1 MVRMLCAPTTP
12 SAAALWSP
20 EPSRLLPGALSQEQ
34 QKPSV
39 SGASR
44 LPGAWSLVPVPLRQ
58 EARSCQGP
66 GTVHSLHTQ
75 LWGCGPFSAAEQHG
89 GAPGLKQVKR
99 KTLRKTNV
107 TLCPFSF

>member
-1 MVRMLCAPTTP
+1 M
-12 SAAALWSP
+12 
-20 EPSRLLPGALSQEQ
+20 SR
-34 QKPSV
+34 
-39 SGASR
+39 ASR

-99 KTLRKTNV
+99 YIEESKRDSLSFLLLRLHSFRSGSFFTKTIAQSL
-107 TLCPFSF
+107 SE